1 MPEDEQQTSL
11 PESTSK
17 IVNGYC
23 KYIRLKCE
31 RMAWTSLTRLCQ
43 HCYYSSFLLGLSRLE
58 LAGNWNRNYML
69 HVILHV
75 ICDMLHVV
83 LNVICD
89 MLHVIL
95 HVICNMLHVIL
106 HITSDMLHM
115 TCDIAYIYFKALHY
129 LVDIMREINL
139 IGDNWRVAVLCV
151 KRNTVE
157 LMREIQLN

>member
-1 MPEDEQQTSL
+1 
-11 PESTSK
+11 
-17 IVNGYC
+17 
-23 KYIRLKCE
+23 
-31 RMAWTSLTRLCQ
+31 
-43 HCYYSSFLLGLSRLE
+43 
-58 LAGNWNRNYML
+58 
-69 HVILHV
+69 
-75 ICDMLHVV
+75 MLHVV

-139 IGDNWRVAVLCV
+139 IGDN
-151 KRNTVE
+151 
-157 LMREIQLN
+157 